1 MFVNNLN
8 YFYRFLANVCMCSQ
22 AFKKAPDDP
31 KLRFPT
37 VSNYLKQNFNLKTN
51 RLSQNTRKLIVHEPC
66 ESTTKEISCE
76 W

>member
-37 VSNYLKQNFNLKTN
+37 VSNYLKQSFSLKTN
-51 RLSQNTRKLIVHEPC
+51 RLS
-66 ESTTKEISCE
+66 
-76 W
+76 